1 MMTGT
6 TMIRMATTRTTI
18 EAMMTTMMMIR
29 TSADPGR

>member
-18 EAMMTTMMMIR
+18 EAMTMTMMIR

>member
-6 TMIRMATTRTTI
+6 TMTRMATTRTTI
-18 EAMMTTMMMIR
+18 EAMTMMIR